1 MEIAVMWRLFPVF
14 HPPCWLL
21 MKGSGASISGIV
33 SIPVINTPTPRASVD
48 HLADFIK
55 VSAEWHSE
63 NFRPDTGM
71 LSDLW
76 YRGVNQHFD
85 SQVPGVYRP
94 DFTKRAEKFTYTEDR
109 EDKRLRLERE
119 MISNFRVAGAAFLHN
134 YNQTEMYFA
143 AQHFGMP
150 TRLLDWSTNP
160 LAALFFACDGA
171 ESEDGYV
178 YAMDAR
184 RVIPDGALRF
194 NDSTERLWPGVYTM
208 RFPMVDRAVRL
219 SFWESPKDYP
229 KPYVLP
235 VRPDVIPGR
244 IGQQSS
250 CFTFHMHQAASVE
263 NTTLITIKVNASKKL
278 QIRDELHRV
287 NINQFT
293 TYYELD
299 HLSKEIRRGW
309 GL

>member
-1 MEIAVMWRLFPVF
+1 MGVRM
-14 HPPCWLL
+14 
-21 MKGSGASISGIV
+21 GATMD
-33 SIPVINTPTPRASVD
+33 IPVIRTPTPIETVD
-48 HLADFIK
+48 HLARFID
-55 VSAEWHSE
+55 VSGIWHSKYSQ
-63 NFRPDTGM
+63 PGTGM
-71 LSDLW
+71 LSNLW
-76 YRGVNQHFD
+76 YRGVNRHFD
-85 SQVPGVYRP
+85 SQAPGVYRP
-94 DFTKRAEKFTYTEDR
+94 DFTNRAEKFTTKEDL

-119 MISNFRVAGAAFLHN
+119 MISSFRVAGAAFLSQ
-134 YNQTEMYFA
+134 YDLTEIYFS
-143 AQHFGMP
+143 AQHYGMP

-171 ESEDGYV
+171 EGHHGYV

-184 RVIPDGALRF
+184 KVIPDGALQF
-194 NDSTERLWPGVYTM
+194 KGSKERLWPSVYTM
-208 RFPMVDRAVRL
+208 RFPAVDSAVRL
-219 SFWESPKDYP
+219 AFWESPKADR

-235 VRPDVIPGR
+235 VRPDVVPSR

-250 CFTFHMHQAASVE
+250 CFTFHMHRADPVD
-263 NTTLITIKVNASKKL
+263 NPTLITIKIKASQKSVV
-278 QIRDELHRV
+278 RDELHRV

>member
-1 MEIAVMWRLFPVF
+1 M
-14 HPPCWLL
+14 
-21 MKGSGASISGIV
+21 G
-33 SIPVINTPTPRASVD
+33 IPVIKTPKPIETVD

-55 VSAEWHSE
+55 VSGDWHSKY
-63 NFRPDTGM
+63 FQPGTGM
-71 LSDLW
+71 LSHLW

-85 SQVPGVYRP
+85 SQAPGVYRP
-94 DFTKRAEKFTYTEDR
+94 DFTKRAEKFTTKEDL
-109 EDKRLRLERE
+109 EDKRLRLERD
-119 MISNFRVAGAAFLHN
+119 MISAFRVAGAAFLSQ
-134 YNQTEMYFA
+134 YGLTEIYFS
-143 AQHFGMP
+143 AQHYGMP

-171 ESEDGYV
+171 EGHDGCV

-184 RVIPDGALRF
+184 KVIPDGALQF
-194 NDSTERLWPGVYTM
+194 KGSKQRLWPSVYTM
-208 RFPMVDRAVRL
+208 RFPMIDSAVRL
-219 SFWESPKDYP
+219 SFWEPPKCDM
-229 KPYVLP
+229 KSHVLP
-235 VRPDVIPGR
+235 VRPDVVPGR

-250 CFTFHMHQAASVE
+250 CFTFHMHCADPVS
-263 NTTLITIKVNASKKL
+263 NPTLITINVKASQKSV
-278 QIRDELHRV
+278 IRDELHRV